1 MNGSLIVID
10 GTDGAGKKTQHDLLI
25 ARLKAEGIDY
35 EPFDFPQYGNPS
47 AWYVERYLNG
57 DFGTLD
63 EIGPKQASMFYAM
76 DRFAAKSAM
85 LSALASGKLLVM
97 NRYVL
102 SNMAHQGGKIAN
114 PTKRREFFVW
124 LDELEHGIFGIPRP
138 TLNIILAIDVD
149 ALQARIDTKEE
160 RIYLEGKRR
169 DIHEDDIGHLRAAS
183 RIYEDIL
190 SEANLEAETVL
201 TSPLYVVVP
210 ATGTPAEVHERVWAV
225 VETIA
230 SIRKPTVE

>member
-10 GTDGAGKKTQHDLLI
+10 GPDGAGKKTQHDLLI

-35 EPFDFPQYGNPS
+35 EPFDFPQYDTPS

-63 EIGPKQASMFYAM
+63 EIGPKPASLFYAM

-85 LSALASGKLLVM
+85 LSALAAGKLLVM

-102 SNMAHQGGKIAN
+102 SNMAHQGGKIAD
-114 PTKRREFFVW
+114 PMERREFFVW
-124 LDELEHGIFGIPRP
+124 LDELEYGIFGIPRP

-149 ALQARIDTKEE
+149 ALQARIDTKED
-160 RIYLEGKRR
+160 RTYLEGKRR
-169 DIHEDDIGHLRAAS
+169 DIHEDDIEHLRAAS
-183 RIYEDIL
+183 RIYADVL
-190 SEANLEAETVL
+190 TEANLEAETL
-201 TSPLYVVVP
+201 FTSPLYVVVP
-210 ATGTPAEVHERVWAV
+210 AAGTPAEVHERVWAV
-225 VETIA
+225 VNTIVA
-230 SIRKPTVE
+230 TQVPTI